1 MSTSA
6 RNLALAAAV
15 VAIGA
20 GGFFAFTSGNGM
32 AASPQSSAAAAPAAA
47 TVVATV
53 DGDPI
58 TAAQLEAAVGAEL
71 GRLEQQIYEM
81 KRQRLEQLIG
91 ERLMAREAA
100 RRQISVDALR
110 KAEIHDKIAP
120 VTDEEVTRFFEANKA
135 RLPNAP
141 NIRDQI
147 KRYLEMQGIEARAT
161 AFLDALRAGAKVAVT
176 LEAPPVR
183 RASVEVDG
191 APIRGDV
198 SAPVTIVEFS
208 DFHCPYCRTVQPT
221 LLQVLERYKGKV
233 RLVYKD
239 LPLDGLH
246 PNARRVSEA
255 ARCAGE
261 QGKFWEFHDAA
272 YAGLVGTDVSP
283 ESMRKL
289 ATAAALDVAAFEQC
303 LASDRH
309 EAGIQRDMEQAERL
323 GLSGTPAFF
332 VNGRLLT
339 GAQPLEAFA
348 KVIDEELA
356 GR

>member
-1 MSTSA
+1 MFTPVRSLV
-6 RNLALAAAV
+6 LALLAV
-15 VAIGA
+15 VAGGAVLYMSWPGA
-20 GGFFAFTSGNGM
+20 GV
-32 AASPQSSAAAAPAAA
+32 AATAQATQPAAAAP

-53 DGDPI
+53 DGEPI
-58 TAAQLEAAVGAEL
+58 TQEQLEAALGAEL
-71 GRLEQQIYEM
+71 GRLEQQLYEM
-81 KRQRLEQLIG
+81 KRQRLEQLIA
-91 ERLMAREAA
+91 ERLLAREAA
-100 RRQISVDALR
+100 RRQMTAEALE
-110 KAEIHDKIAP
+110 KAEVLDKLPP
-120 VTDEEVTRFFEANKA
+120 VGEDEVTRFFEANKA

-147 KRYLEMQGIEARAT
+147 KRYLEMQGAETRREAY
-161 AFLDALRAGAKVAVT
+161 LDSLRAGAKVSVSLA
-176 LEAPPVR
+176 APPVR
-183 RASVEVDG
+183 RAVVEEDG
-191 APIRGDV
+191 APVRGEV
-198 SAPVTIVEFS
+198 AAPVTIVEFS

-246 PNARRVSEA
+246 PNARRVSAA

-272 YAGLVGTDVSP
+272 YAGTVGTDVSP

-289 ATAAALDVAAFEQC
+289 ATAAALDVTAFEQC

-309 EAGIQRDMEQAERL
+309 AAGIQRDLAQAERL

-348 KVIDEELA
+348 KVIEEELA